1 MKKQILSILSVVVT
15 AIAANAQDI
24 TSYRGAFAPAPE
36 PQWTDGWTNWDPQNT
51 PYGAATVTV
60 STAITTNT
68 TWTSNNVYLLQGII
82 YVNSGVTL
90 TIQPGTVIR
99 GDNTV
104 PNSSLFVARG
114 GKINAIGTACNPI
127 VFTSNKAI
135 GARAKG
141 DWGGLVLLGNAVNN
155 TGTNA
160 QIEGTAAGEP
170 RNFHGGTNDDD
181 NSGTLKYVR
190 LEYCGFVF
198 APNNEINSL
207 TMGSVGRATTIDYI
221 QSSFGNDDGFE
232 WFGGTVN
239 CKHLVSYRNLDDDFD
254 TDLGYSG
261 VVQYGLSIKDPAVAD
276 DPAVST
282 SEGFE
287 SDNDPVGNAALNPKT
302 SGRFYNITQIGAFRC
317 AGNAGPAVQP
327 TAPGFRRGLR
337 LRRLTQLKIFN
348 SIFMNNWRGLLVDA
362 GTLAAAGQA
371 FQNNIIAGDFSTVW
385 VAPYAG
391 ASVAGEDAGST
402 TFLNNAAFNNT
413 IVSSNACDIL
423 VSPWSFTNPDF
434 RPNAAGAGSVLTS
447 GATSGADITPII
459 EIDNALFTANQAAD
473 FLVDVLENGT
483 GATNGV
489 ITITIPKPSGWN
501 ITVPGLT
508 LTASFQSGTNSTS
521 NVAGGTPN
529 TNGNWNFRDDGANV
543 IAQSKPGITIATADF
558 AQIGFTATRKS
569 TTASGTNQ
577 NLSVNISGGGDNTPV
592 NNSAV
597 TAFSAN

>member
-1 MKKQILSILSVVVT
+1 MKKQILSIFSLMLM
-15 AIAANAQDI
+15 AAAANAQDV
-24 TSYRGAFAPAPE
+24 TTYRGAFAPAPE
-36 PQWTDGWTNWDPQNT
+36 PQWTDNWTNWDPQNT
-51 PYGAATVTV
+51 PYGAPTVTV
-60 STAITTNT
+60 NTAITTNT

-104 PNSSLFVARG
+104 ANSSLFVARG
-114 GKINAIGTACNPI
+114 GKIQAIGTACAPI
-127 VFTSNKAI
+127 VFTSNKAV

-141 DWGGLVLLGNAVNN
+141 DWGGVVILGNAVNN
-155 TGTNA
+155 LGTNA

-190 LEYCGFVF
+190 IEFGGFVF
-198 APNNEINSL
+198 ALNNEINAL
-207 TMGSVGRATTIDYI
+207 TMGSVGRGTTIDYI
-221 QSSFGNDDGFE
+221 QASFGNDDGFE
-232 WFGGTVN
+232 WFGGSVN

-254 TDLGYSG
+254 TDNGYSG
-261 VVQYGLSIKDPAVAD
+261 IVQYAVSIKDPAISD

-287 SDNDPVGNAALNPKT
+287 SDNDANATAALNPKT
-302 SGRFYNITQIGAFRC
+302 SGRFYNVTAIGPFRC
-317 AGNAGPAVQP
+317 TSNAGPAVQP
-327 TAPGFRRGLR
+327 TANGFRRGVR
-337 LRRLTQLKIFN
+337 MRRITQLKIFN
-348 SIFMNNWRGLLVDA
+348 SIFMNFWRGIVVDA
-362 GTLAAAGQA
+362 GTLAAGGQT
-371 FQNNIIAGDFSTVW
+371 FQNNIIAGDFATTW
-385 VAPYAG
+385 TAPYAG
-391 ASVAGEDAGST
+391 VSLYGEDAAT
-402 TFLNNAAFNNT
+402 TNFLNTAGFNNT
-413 IVSSNACDIL
+413 QISANACDIL
-423 VSPWSFTNPDF
+423 VNPWTFVNPDF
-434 RPNAAGAGSVLTS
+434 RPNAAGAGAPLTS
-447 GATSGADITPII
+447 GATSGPDITPIV
-459 EIDNALFTANQAAD
+459 EIDNALFTASQAAD

-483 GATNGV
+483 GTTNGT

-508 LTASFQSGTNSTS
+508 LTGTNQSGTNGTS
-521 NVAGGTPN
+521 NVGGGTPN

-543 IAQSKPGITIATADF
+543 IATSKPGIVIGTADF
-558 AQIGFTATRKS
+558 AQIGFTATRKA

-577 NLSVNISGGGDNTPV
+577 NLSVNLSGGGDNTPA